1 MMKLK
6 VGKKEYELKFG
17 YKATIKSKIIS
28 KMMDIETDEVERS
41 VEDLMSF
48 IPEVLLVALQKNHS
62 DEYGYDIE
70 SEEGREEALKK
81 VFDLTE
87 DFCDEGGDVFEL
99 YRNISQEMAKESF
112 LKSLFQQEKAKA
124 AKQK

>member
-17 YKATIKSKIIS
+17 YKATIKSKIVS
-28 KMMDIETDEVERS
+28 KMMDVETDEVERS

-48 IPEVLLVALQKNHS
+48 VPEVLLVALQKNHS

-124 AKQK
+124 TKQK